1 MKIAALFIIFL
12 LKSCKVEKRKNVN
25 MKNVNFGGQLSSTK
39 MLSVTKFCQ
48 CVVVP
53 RRNYKYLS
61 KYTVNK
67 NRNERQQ
74 VKRMLLEINKNLL
87 AKLKQLPFLLQIW
100 GHNKTAWQCKT
111 WNKLQKQVTQIV
123 GFFIILVKNIV
134 QSWGNKQVFVDILKQ
149 TAYFFL

>member
-1 MKIAALFIIFL
+1 
-12 LKSCKVEKRKNVN
+12 

-87 AKLKQLPFLLQIW
+87 AKLKQLPFLLQI
-100 GHNKTAWQCKT
+100 
-111 WNKLQKQVTQIV
+111 
-123 GFFIILVKNIV
+123 
-134 QSWGNKQVFVDILKQ
+134 
-149 TAYFFL
+149 

>member
-1 MKIAALFIIFL
+1 
-12 LKSCKVEKRKNVN
+12 

-48 CVVVP
+48 CVIVA

-61 KYTVNK
+61 KYRVNK

-74 VKRMLLEINKNLL
+74 VKKMLLEINKNLL

-100 GHNKTAWQCKT
+100 GHNKTVWQCNT

-123 GFFIILVKNIV
+123 GFFIIFVKNIV
-134 QSWGNKQVFVDILKQ
+134 QIWGNKQVFVDILKQ
-149 TAYFFL
+149 TAYFSL